1 MVPRRNK
8 TPVVVEQV
16 QIEPVR
22 NESSTRSSSSS
33 LVPESI
39 QQINEWGAPYVD
51 DSIIQMRQ
59 DVKRYL
65 FKMCRQ
71 FASDKGTV
79 ILKIA

>member
-22 NESSTRSSSSS
+22 NETITRSSSS

-39 QQINEWGAPYVD
+39 HRMNEWGAPYVD

-59 DVKRYL
+59 NVKRYL

-71 FASDKGTV
+71 FANDKGTV
-79 ILKIA
+79 LLKIS